1 MRSVS
6 DFAGISRSSCEVGGS
21 TVRFSVGS
29 AREGTRGACYMWEQ
43 PWPIAATGQTI
54 GSLHGLGGG
63 LGGHSS
69 LQLGGVGLVY
79 ERGEAAT

>member
-6 DFAGISRSSCEVGGS
+6 DYAGISKSSCEVGDS

-29 AREGTRGACYMWEQ
+29 AREGTRGMCYMRKQ
-43 PWPIAATGQTI
+43 PRPIAATGHAV
-54 GSLHGLGGG
+54 GLRHGLGGG

-79 ERGEAAT
+79 ERGEAAM